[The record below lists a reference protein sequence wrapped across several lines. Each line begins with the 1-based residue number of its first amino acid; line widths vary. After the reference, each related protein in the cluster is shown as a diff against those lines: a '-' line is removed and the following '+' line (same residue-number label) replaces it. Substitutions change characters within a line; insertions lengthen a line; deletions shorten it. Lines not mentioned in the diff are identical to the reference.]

1 MKTETVAAWEIR
13 VGDKAGLVDPP
24 RILAVTA
31 IQYAGDDVIITF
43 DGEPP
48 KTFKN
53 AHRFT
58 VLPRRLKRAQRAAD
72 RAAEEMG
79 RNLNAD

>member
-13 VGDKAGLVDPP
+13 AGDKAGLVDPP

-31 IQYAGDDVIITF
+31 VRYAGDDVIITF
-43 DGEPP
+43 DGEQP
-48 KTFKN
+48 KAFKN

-72 RAAEEMG
+72 DIGE
-79 RNLNAD
+79 N